1 MAVHFTTK
9 GIIYHVSLPQPMKY
23 MESLIFAI
31 FVLVLMTLCILGL
44 KVLKLFCT
52 FMSAVK
58 VFVHWELW
66 TKVPVTIIFLTVDSK
81 NLVVQC
87 TYQGNIPSCLL
98 LSYEMYHFTENQSE
112 TLQYDKLAT
121 YCILVIINTKT
132 FSKLSED

>member
-23 MESLIFAI
+23 TESLIFAI

-87 TYQGNIPSCLL
+87 TYQGNIPSCLFSQLWDVPFHRKPIRNITVWQISYL
-98 LSYEMYHFTENQSE
+98 LHIGYH
-112 TLQYDKLAT
+112 QYQNVL
-121 YCILVIINTKT
+121 
-132 FSKLSED
+132 